1 MADCPA
7 TQSSSPPELLT
18 LALIRR
24 HYVPLG
30 TRTLFRMI
38 ASGTFPRADIA
49 IGGKTRFWKRS
60 TVESW
65 ITAQTDGARDE

>member
-1 MADCPA
+1 MAETMTLA
-7 TQSSSPPELLT
+7 TPTPPELLT
-18 LALIRR
+18 LAMIRR

-30 TRTLFRMI
+30 ARTLFRMI
-38 ASGTFPRADIA
+38 AAGTFPKADIA

-65 ITAQTDGARDE
+65 IAQNAE

>member
-1 MADCPA
+1 MTLA
-7 TQSSSPPELLT
+7 TPTPPELLT
-18 LALIRR
+18 LAMIRR

-30 TRTLFRMI
+30 ARTLFRMI
-38 ASGTFPRADIA
+38 AAGTFPKADIA

-65 ITAQTDGARDE
+65 IAQNAE